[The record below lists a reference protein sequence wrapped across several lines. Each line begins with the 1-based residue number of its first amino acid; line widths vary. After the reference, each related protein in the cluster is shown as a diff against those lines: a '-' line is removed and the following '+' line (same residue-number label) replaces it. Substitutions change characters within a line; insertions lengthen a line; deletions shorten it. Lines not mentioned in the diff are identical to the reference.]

1 MAHPSGSA
9 LSPSRRC
16 AIIVQNERS
25 VIHDAHVDDD
35 EWMPM
40 PTISREERPDRLW
53 VRLNRPEAR
62 NAIDRAMVDELHAVC
77 DDLERSPRILLVA
90 GGGGVFA
97 GGADIAELRDR
108 TPADALEGINSR
120 LFDRIAHLPMPV
132 IAVVDGWALGGGAEL
147 AYAADFRIASD
158 RARFGSPEP
167 SLGIVPAAGA
177 TWRLPRLVGEPLA
190 KQMLLAGRIIGADEA
205 YAAGLVTSV
214 HASEALD
221 AAADALADRIA
232 ALDPLAVRHTKR
244 LLDDPTDDPLAA
256 AEAAQAECFGSPA
269 KDERMSAWLDARLER
284 KNA

>member
-1 MAHPSGSA
+1 
-9 LSPSRRC
+9 
-16 AIIVQNERS
+16 
-25 VIHDAHVDDD
+25 
-35 EWMPM
+35 M
-40 PTISREERPDRLW
+40 PTILRDDRADRLW
-53 VRLNRPEAR
+53 VRLHRPEAR
-62 NAIDRAMVDELHAVC
+62 NAIDRAMVDELHEVC
-77 DDLERSPRILLVA
+77 DELEREPRILLI
-90 GGGGVFA
+90 GGSDGAFA

-147 AYAADFRIASD
+147 AYAADLRIASD
-158 RARFGSPEP
+158 RARFASPEP

-190 KQMLLAGRIIGADEA
+190 KQMLLAGRMLDAHEA
-205 YAAGLVTSV
+205 LAAGLVVAV
-214 HASEALD
+214 HEPSGLD

-244 LLDDPTDDPLAA
+244 LIDDPTDDPRAA
-256 AEAAQAECFGSPA
+256 ADAAQAECFGSPA
-269 KDERMSAWLDARLER
+269 KHERMTAWLDRRLER

>member
-1 MAHPSGSA
+1 
-9 LSPSRRC
+9 
-16 AIIVQNERS
+16 
-25 VIHDAHVDDD
+25 
-35 EWMPM
+35 M
-40 PTISREERPDRLW
+40 PTTLRDDRADRLW
-53 VRLNRPEAR
+53 VRLHRPEAR
-62 NAIDRAMVDELHAVC
+62 NAIDRAMVDELHEVC
-77 DDLERSPRILLVA
+77 DELEREPRILLI
-90 GGGGVFA
+90 GGSDGAFA

-147 AYAADFRIASD
+147 AYAADLRIASD
-158 RARFGSPEP
+158 RAKFGSPEP

-190 KQMLLAGRIIGADEA
+190 KQMLLAGRMLDAHEA
-205 YAAGLVTSV
+205 LAAGLVVAV
-214 HASEALD
+214 HEPSGLD

-244 LLDDPTDDPLAA
+244 LIDDPTDNPRAA
-256 AEAAQAECFGSPA
+256 ADAAQAECFGSPA
-269 KDERMSAWLDARLER
+269 KHERMTAWLDQRLER

>member
-1 MAHPSGSA
+1 M
-9 LSPSRRC
+9 R
-16 AIIVQNERS
+16 
-25 VIHDAHVDDD
+25 
-35 EWMPM
+35 M
-40 PTISREERPDRLW
+40 PTILREERPDRLW
-53 VRLNRPEAR
+53 VRLHRPAAR
-62 NAIDRAMVDELHAVC
+62 NAIDRAMVEELHAVC
-77 DDLERSPRILLVA
+77 DDLERSPRILLV
-90 GGGGVFA
+90 GGGDGVFA

-190 KQMLLAGRIIGADEA
+190 KQMLLAGRVLTADEA
-205 YAAGLVTSV
+205 QAAGLVVSV
-214 HASEALD
+214 HTAAELD
-221 AAADALADRIA
+221 PAADALADRIA

-244 LLDDPTDDPLAA
+244 LIDDPTEDPRAA
-256 AEAAQAECFGSPA
+256 ADAAQAECFGSSA
-269 KDERMSAWLDARLER
+269 KHERMTAWLERRLER